1 MREKIAKD
9 DEEKKKKEAVENLA
23 AENRIRAGLGLPLK
37 PESGTDPVDFDR
49 MKRRLNRAYG
59 DRLPRRRGGVFLP
72 THGPYAPPPPSPYA
86 PYGGGY
92 AAYGYAAPPPGLP
105 PGWGGGGGGYGG
117 GSGLAGGSNGGGGG
131 GTNIVGF
138 GFPMPGVQQSPVRAS
153 RHRYATRH
161 RLRRPPPPSPPPVNS
176 RASGYTTLTS
186 TGTRSSLRSYSSP
199 SGSSLSPSQLGA
211 ALRRNRPGGWAR
223 RYR

>member
-9 DEEKKKKEAVENLA
+9 DEEKKKKEAAENLA
-23 AENRIRAGLGLPLK
+23 AENRIRAGLGLPPK

-86 PYGGGY
+86 PYIGGY
-92 AAYGYAAPPPGLP
+92 PAYGYGPPPPGPP
-105 PGWGGGGGGYGG
+105 PGWGGGGGGYSG
-117 GSGLAGGSNGGGGG
+117 GSGLAGGTNGGGGG

-138 GFPMPGVQQSPVRAS
+138 GFPMPGVQQSPMRA
-153 RHRYATRH
+153 RRPRQAPRH
-161 RLRRPPPPSPPPVNS
+161 RLRRPPPPPPPVNS
-176 RASGYTTLTS
+176 RASGYTTSTS
-186 TGTRSSLRSYSSP
+186 TGTRSSLRSYPSP

-223 RYR
+223 RYH